1 MKNFDVLYGDGTVTS
16 PAGFQASGIYCGLK
30 RNEAAKD
37 MALLLSEGPAKVVGM
52 FTTNRVPAHCVSY
65 NKKLVQRGAAR
76 ALIVNA
82 GNANCCTG
90 EQGVRDNLELA
101 RLTGEKLGLAADEVL
116 VLSTGVI
123 GELMPMDKIRNGV
136 DMAVEAL
143 TADGGL
149 DAAHAIMTTDTVP
162 KHFSAQFELDGKS
175 CTIGAMSKGSGMI
188 HPNLATMFGVFTT
201 DVNICSELLNEAFRE
216 AVHDS
221 FNMMTVDGETSTNDT
236 VLLLTNGA
244 AGNKEII
251 EKNDNYNIFAAALKQ
266 LAIKASQAIARDGEG
281 ATKLVTV
288 DVTGAG
294 TKEDAILAAK
304 AIAKSMLVKT
314 AIFGK
319 DPNWGRVVQ
328 SAGASGAD
336 INLDAFAV
344 EFAGVKVAENGGA
357 LAFDR
362 KKTIEMLKSHDVR
375 IKIDLGVGKAAATVF
390 TCDLTYDYVTINAE
404 YHT

>member
-1 MKNFDVLYGDGTVTS
+1 MKNSDVIYSDGTVTS
-16 PAGFQASGIYCGLK
+16 PIGFQASGIYCGLK
-30 RNEAAKD
+30 RKNKD
-37 MALLLSEGPAKVVGM
+37 IALLLSDQPAKVAAM
-52 FTTNRVPAHCVSY
+52 FTTNKVPAHCVVY
-65 NKKLVQRGAAR
+65 NKERVAAGSAR

-90 EQGVRDNLELA
+90 KQGKKDNLELA
-101 RLTGEKLGLAADEVL
+101 HHTGDKLGLSAEDVL

-123 GELMPMDKIRNGV
+123 GELMPMEKILTGV

-143 TADGGL
+143 SPDGGL
-149 DAAHAIMTTDTVP
+149 DAAHAIMTTDTVA
-162 KHFSAQFELDGKS
+162 KHFTAQFELDGKS

-201 DVNICSELLNEAFRE
+201 DVNISGELLDEAFRA

-236 VLLLTNGA
+236 VLILANGA
-244 AGNKEII
+244 AGNIEII
-251 EKNDNYNIFAAALKQ
+251 EKNENFEIFAAALKE

-288 DVTGAG
+288 DVTGAA

-357 LAFDR
+357 IPFDR
-362 KKTIEMLKSHDVR
+362 KKTTEMLKSNDVR
-375 IKIDLGVGKAAATVF
+375 IGIDLGVGNASAAVF

>member
-1 MKNFDVLYGDGTVTS
+1 MKNSDVIYSDGTVTS
-16 PAGFQASGIYCGLK
+16 PIGFQASGIYCGLK
-30 RNEAAKD
+30 RKNKD
-37 MALLLSEGPAKVVGM
+37 IALLLSDQPAKVAAM
-52 FTTNRVPAHCVSY
+52 FTTNKVPAHCVVY
-65 NKKLVQRGAAR
+65 NKERVAAGSAR

-90 EQGVRDNLELA
+90 KQGEKDNLELA
-101 RLTGEKLGLAADEVL
+101 HHTGDKLGLSADDVL

-123 GELMPMDKIRNGV
+123 GELMPMDKILTGV

-143 TADGGL
+143 NPDGGL
-149 DAAHAIMTTDTVP
+149 DAAHAIMTTDTVA
-162 KHFSAQFELDGKS
+162 KHFTAQFELDGKF

-201 DVNICSELLNEAFRE
+201 DVNISGELLDEAFRV

-236 VLLLTNGA
+236 VLILANGA
-244 AGNKEII
+244 AGNIEII
-251 EKNDNYNIFAAALKQ
+251 EKNENFEVFAAALKE

-288 DVTGAG
+288 DVTGAA

-357 LAFDR
+357 IPFDR
-362 KKTIEMLKSHDVR
+362 KKTTEILKSNDVR
-375 IKIDLGVGKAAATVF
+375 IGIDLGVGNVSAAVF